1 MHPPLKISCLRTLTS
16 SITINMCGPADN
28 PENIL
33 YCIFSRAA
41 FFFDLFIAHGARF
54 FNVITVV
61 NVNESWITLVN
72 VKGSHTNNNVKE
84 SWITLVNVK
93 LKS

>member
-1 MHPPLKISCLRTLTS
+1 MPTS
-16 SITINMCGPADN
+16 SINMCGPAN
-28 PENIL
+28 NSRKHVIL
-33 YCIFSRAA
+33 YLACD
-41 FFFDLFIAHGARF
+41 FFELFIARGARI

-61 NVNESWITLVN
+61 NVNESTVNSNN

-84 SWITLVNVK
+84 SRITLVNVK

>member
-1 MHPPLKISCLRTLTS
+1 MPTS
-16 SITINMCGPADN
+16 SIRLLLICVGRGA
-28 PENIL
+28 I
-33 YCIFSRAA
+33 
-41 FFFDLFIAHGARF
+41 FFDLFIARGAIF

-84 SWITLVNVK
+84 LWNPG
-93 LKS
+93 

>member
-1 MHPPLKISCLRTLTS
+1 M
-16 SITINMCGPADN
+16 
-28 PENIL
+28 IL
-33 YCIFSRAA
+33 YLACDFFLTCSLRAER
-41 FFFDLFIAHGARF
+41 DF

-61 NVNESWITLVN
+61 NVNESTVNSNN

-84 SWITLVNVK
+84 SRITLVNVK